1 MYNGYRKI
9 FNGHGLKALLKAPE
23 MPNPNLA
30 IADDDEM
37 SNVPLTIFK
46 DQHLPMPGPTV
57 ESVYNL
63 PYEKT
68 AKKGAND
75 TLSMDNFVT
84 DDFNLGNEYDFL
96 T

>member
-1 MYNGYRKI
+1 MYNGYNKI
-9 FNGHGLKALLKAPE
+9 FNGHGLKALLKSPT

-37 SNVPLTIFK
+37 SNVPLVIFR
-46 DQHLPMPGPTV
+46 DQHLPMPAPTM
-57 ESVYNL
+57 EAIYNMS
-63 PYEKT
+63 YEKT

-75 TLSMDNFVT
+75 TLSMQDFVT
-84 DDFNLGNEYDFL
+84 DDFQLGEEYDFL